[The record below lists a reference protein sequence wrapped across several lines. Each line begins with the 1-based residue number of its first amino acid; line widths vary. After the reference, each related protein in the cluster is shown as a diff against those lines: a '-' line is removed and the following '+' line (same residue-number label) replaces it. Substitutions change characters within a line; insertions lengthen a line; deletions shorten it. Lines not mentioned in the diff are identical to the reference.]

1 MKQGV
6 KTFLQI
12 FGGFVAGGGIATAVT
27 YKLTTK
33 KYMKI
38 SDERVKSLEEYNEKL
53 QMEILNRD
61 LGYGKVESEDS
72 KGSEGGKNGVSSGSN
87 VSEDERLKPYQEV
100 KPDGTVYTRYSRI
113 SDSNGVQYKSS
124 VDERYEQI
132 AAELEHP
139 MDDDPEDDDEDDG
152 LFGKMTQAE
161 REYEAANRSGGD
173 MDKLINSNSL
183 PFVIE
188 EDELGADGF
197 FEVDELYF
205 YAGDG
210 TMLSENE
217 EIMPSPEDV
226 LGNCLDSS
234 GFRNDRNTLLCVR
247 NPRRSTDYKITK
259 VFHSYSDKDIR

>member
-6 KTFLQI
+6 KTFLHI
-12 FGGFVAGGGIATAVT
+12 FGGFVAGGSVATIVT
-27 YKLTTK
+27 YKLTAK

-61 LGYGKVESEDS
+61 LGYGKVDSEGS
-72 KGSEGGKNGVSSGSN
+72 KGSEGGKDGVSSGGN
-87 VSEDERLKPYQEV
+87 DVTGDERLKPYQER
-100 KPDGTVYTRYSRI
+100 KPDGTIYTRYSRI
-113 SDSNGVQYKSS
+113 SSDDYRSV

-139 MDDDPEDDDEDDG
+139 MDDDPEDEDEDDG

-161 REYEAANRSGGD
+161 KEYEAANKGGSD

-234 GFRNDRNTLLCVR
+234 GFRHDRNTLLCVR

>member
-6 KTFLQI
+6 KTFLHI
-12 FGGFVAGGGIATAVT
+12 FGGFVAGGSVATIVT
-27 YKLTTK
+27 YKLTAK

-53 QMEILNRD
+53 QMEILSRD
-61 LGYGKVESEDS
+61 LGYGKVDSEDS
-72 KGSEGGKNGVSSGSN
+72 NGSEGGKDGVSSGSDD
-87 VSEDERLKPYQEV
+87 VTGDERLKPYQEV
-100 KPDGTVYTRYSRI
+100 KPDGTIYTRYSRI
-113 SDSNGVQYKSS
+113 SSDGNYKSV

-139 MDDDPEDDDEDDG
+139 MDDDPEDEDEDDG

-161 REYEAANRSGGD
+161 REYEAANRSGSD

-234 GFRNDRNTLLCVR
+234 GFRYDRNTLLCVR

>member
-12 FGGFVAGGGIATAVT
+12 FGGFIVGGGVSCAVT
-27 YKLTTK
+27 YKLTAK

-53 QMEILNRD
+53 QMEILSHD
-61 LGYGKVESEDS
+61 LGYGKVESEDTN
-72 KGSEGGKNGVSSGSN
+72 GSERGKDGVSSGSN
-87 VSEDERLKPYQEV
+87 ASGDERLKPYQEV
-100 KPDGTVYTRYSRI
+100 KPDGTIYTRYSRI
-113 SDSNGVQYKSS
+113 SSDGNYKSA
-124 VDERYEQI
+124 VDARYEQI

-139 MDDDPEDDDEDDG
+139 MDDDPEDEDEDDG

-161 REYEAANRSGGD
+161 KEYEAANRSGGD

-217 EIMPSPEDV
+217 EIIPSPEDV

-234 GFRNDRNTLLCVR
+234 GFRHDRNTLLCVR

-259 VFHSYSDKDIR
+259 VFHSYSDKDIC